1 MAYFDQ
7 LCSSKEP
14 ILGLCWVY
22 TGTML
27 VSMVYLGQLFGSKSN
42 RCAFVAVCGHVGLI
56 VGTFQ
61 WGLLLSFTIP
71 FCFYFADSSASTRL
85 STI

>member
-27 VSMVYLGQLFGSKSN
+27 VSMVYLGQLFGSKSKSL
-42 RCAFVAVCGHVGLI
+42 CLCLPFCGHVGLI
-56 VGTFQ
+56 VGT
-61 WGLLLSFTIP
+61 
-71 FCFYFADSSASTRL
+71 
-85 STI
+85 